1 MLAGAE
7 HVLGLP
13 DCKGNAMQM
22 IGTEHESLTVDMDEH
37 DKPTCYVWQ
46 NKLCKEISLCQ
57 H

>member
-22 IGTEHESLTVDMDEH
+22 IGTEHESFTVDMDEH